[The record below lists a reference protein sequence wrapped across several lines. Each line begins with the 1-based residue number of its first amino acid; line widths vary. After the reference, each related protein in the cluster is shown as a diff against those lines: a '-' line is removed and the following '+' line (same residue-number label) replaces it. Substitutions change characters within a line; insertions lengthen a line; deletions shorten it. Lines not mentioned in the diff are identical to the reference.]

1 MTKHWFEFPEPEKAG
16 LPSVWN
22 SRIIRLMYLVSP
34 LQQGDVQWREI
45 EWDIGRCTWAYVKRN
60 EDIWRLHVA
69 RIQAKVDDGIKQ
81 RIEVY
86 PVWC

>member
-1 MTKHWFEFPEPEKAG
+1 MTKHWFEFPEPEKPG

-22 SRIIRLMYLVSP
+22 GRIIRLMYLVSP
-34 LQQGDVQWREI
+34 LQQGDVQWLEI
-45 EWDIGRCTWAYVKRN
+45 EWDIGRCTWAYVKKN

-69 RIQAKVDDGIKQ
+69 RIQAKVDGGIKE
-81 RIEVY
+81 RIEAY